1 MYRYKLFQYL
11 IMNNSTENTSSS
23 ITVNNTND
31 EPPTYSE
38 ISNKKTKNIC
48 HLENKNKNKIK
59 NSAPPPAYASV
70 IMESIAINTSEIS
83 TETPT
88 PTPTST
94 PTPTQTSTQTSTSTP
109 TPTQTSTFI
118 SVKPKMKKPSNKSNT
133 PKPIINQ
140 PNKMTCSCCGCY
152 NKESMDMRCCGICY
166 YRYDNLDKQE
176 QCNICPETLDV
187 YCTSSYIVTEC
198 KPSHNTDDCDHCIP
212 TILCLPLKLPM
223 CFPCLLGSVFN
234 NSINYCRGTHTNY
247 CF

>member
-1 MYRYKLFQYL
+1 MMNHL
-11 IMNNSTENTSSS
+11 IEPTLSS

-38 ISNKKTKNIC
+38 ISNKKAKNIC
-48 HLENKNKNKIK
+48 HLENKNKIKNK

-83 TETPT
+83 TE
-88 PTPTST
+88 
-94 PTPTQTSTQTSTSTP
+94 TP

-152 NKESMDMRCCGICY
+152 NKNSMDMRCCGICY

-198 KPSHNTDDCDHCIP
+198 KPSHNTDDCEHCIP